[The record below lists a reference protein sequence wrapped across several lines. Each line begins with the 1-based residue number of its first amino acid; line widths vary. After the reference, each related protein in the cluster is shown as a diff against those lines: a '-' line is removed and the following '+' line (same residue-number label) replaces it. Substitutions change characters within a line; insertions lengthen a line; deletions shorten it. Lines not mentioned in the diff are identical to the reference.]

1 MIVDRDKK
9 HSKRKTRKMLQ
20 ILKQFAGCF
29 VFIERQPLIS
39 DFVKCIIGGSRLT
52 YLERIQRIVFIHH
65 VIFNRA
71 FINLSAN
78 KHI

>member
-52 YLERIQRIVFIHH
+52 YLERIQRIFTYH

-71 FINLSAN
+71 FISLNAN
-78 KHI
+78 KRI